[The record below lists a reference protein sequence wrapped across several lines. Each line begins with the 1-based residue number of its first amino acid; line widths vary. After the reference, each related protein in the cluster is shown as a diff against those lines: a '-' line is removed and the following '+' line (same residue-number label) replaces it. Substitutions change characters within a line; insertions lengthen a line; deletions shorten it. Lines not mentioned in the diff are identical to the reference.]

1 MKKIQISTVE
11 MTSNAQVIVLNS
23 HIVVRAT
30 KAAMLCEQILE
41 GARKIHTEPV
51 INTETGIYE
60 DVPTID
66 ENGNNVYDYY
76 DLKCR
81 EVQELYEK
89 VLPFLQDLSNALEE
103 GE

>member
-11 MTSNAQVIVLNS
+11 MTSKAQVIVLNS

-30 KAAMLCEQILE
+30 KAAMHCEQILKD
-41 GARKIHTEPV
+41 ARREQMKPV
-51 INTETGIYE
+51 VGDDGCYT
-60 DVPTID
+60 DVVEKD
-66 ENGNNVYDYY
+66 ENGNVVYSYFNLDQY
-76 DLKCR
+76 K
-81 EVQELYEK
+81 VQELYEK